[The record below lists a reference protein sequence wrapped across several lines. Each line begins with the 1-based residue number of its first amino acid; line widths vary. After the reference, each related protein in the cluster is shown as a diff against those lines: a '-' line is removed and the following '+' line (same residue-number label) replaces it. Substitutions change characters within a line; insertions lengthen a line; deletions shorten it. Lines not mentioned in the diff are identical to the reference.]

1 MVVLSNH
8 RLGRGFEMLAANAVA
23 SRMLRAVAAA
33 AVTHASSRWEHEL
46 VRWLELQ
53 AASCDADVVRRASI
67 TIDVGEIA
75 WSRDHFAAQKE
86 FLIAAILRTA
96 IHDEYARLLARWQ
109 ELVEAHPAASVQVGR
124 RWNWQPTA

>member
-23 SRMLRAVAAA
+23 SRMLRAIAAA
-33 AVTHASSRWEHEL
+33 AATHASSRWEHEL
-46 VRWLELQ
+46 VRWLELC
-53 AASCDADVVRRASI
+53 AASCDADVVRRISI
-67 TIDVGEIA
+67 AIDIGEIA
-75 WSRDHFAAQKE
+75 WSRDHFAAQKQ

-96 IHDEYARLLARWQ
+96 PGDDYAGLLRRWR

-124 RWNWQPTA
+124 RWNWHPTA